1 MAHTWNDVLY
11 VDWIECVLHY
21 IITIPVSHVCNYPA
35 QEPGREVWMQHASYF
50 FVLGNNFDARFIMR
64 SMFKWSAMSDKG
76 PVLTSGIIF
85 YLSIGA
91 AIFQILEE
99 PNWKLA
105 KSEYSRQKENIL
117 KTYPCLTKEDLNYIL
132 GVCRDSIKNSC
143 IIFPICV
150 LMIIITV
157 LSAWSALELYYISK
171 IVFYTMGNS
180 KV

>member
-1 MAHTWNDVLY
+1 
-11 VDWIECVLHY
+11 
-21 IITIPVSHVCNYPA
+21 
-35 QEPGREVWMQHASYF
+35 
-50 FVLGNNFDARFIMR
+50 
-64 SMFKWSAMSDKG
+64 MSDKG